1 MQRLETQCEKLR
13 TAGENA
19 FEGVLIEDADGAL
32 SGLDAVM
39 KKAEEEIAKIID
51 NPPENVLELSSEI
64 KYTGIGNLTEYQS
77 YTAMIYE

>member
-1 MQRLETQCEKLR
+1 MKMNPDMMPIMVAALDYDKLDSAEV
-13 TAGENA
+13 T
-19 FEGVLIEDADGAL
+19 
-32 SGLDAVM
+32 
-39 KKAEEEIAKIID
+39 KKAEKEIAQIID